1 MPEKKQLVLVV
12 EATAALG
19 PYWWTIVSDYL
30 QEIITY
36 QEATSSIVQL
46 ALVQF
51 HAHGSYSS
59 CLVKRSSWARNVNH
73 FLEWLSCMHFSGGG
87 FCDAAI
93 AEGLDEVLMIYHSL
107 DGNQT
112 HPTKVLQRHCIL
124 VAASNPYPLPTPVY
138 QPPNKSEMQSECSLS
153 DAETL
158 AKYFP
163 QGKRNPS
170 ATTPTIDIAKN
181 PHYLILISEDFVEAC
196 AALCSSGTTNSLS
209 NQSPSNM
216 ELTSV
221 SPDSELPPTSAS
233 RGYFSSERLLTQQPV
248 SVGNIP
254 LATVEVEPSPVSP
267 MASPQS
273 VKTYSPSEKLK
284 SSFDNLQDFKPVG
297 NMQQPLYSAD
307 HVKESLASTSALLT
321 GTTRVGQHA
330 GTMMSFSRMSKQVQ
344 GMQQIAVNNHI
355 GTYVDLSQQAS
366 SAMQS
371 GGELLSKRQN
381 QIVTITKLEAYGS
394 SSSAELQHMGKCEF
408 IFMRALNQHAFLR
421 QMKIRGFK
429 WKYNLSNWI
438 VMRLVGN
445 NHGDGGNGMK
455 WDGLAACSY
464 MVTIT
469 DIVAVSSDIAFCLI
483 GMLFPRD
490 IVMLRPH
497 IPSKQPSQQQP
508 RVGRGTSYGAGG
520 QSQGLGV
527 GVGVGQGQV
536 SSPGPKPKPEYAFI
550 SSTF

>member
-30 QEIITY
+30 QEIIRKFCGNEAR
-36 QEATSSIVQL
+36 EATSSIVQL

-59 CLVKRSSWARNVNH
+59 CLVKRSSWERNVNH

-138 QPPNKSEMQSECSLS
+138 QPPNK
-153 DAETL
+153 
-158 AKYFP
+158 
-163 QGKRNPS
+163 R
-170 ATTPTIDIAKN
+170 
-181 PHYLILISEDFVEAC
+181 
-196 AALCSSGTTNSLS
+196 TTNSLS

-221 SPDSELPPTSAS
+221 SSDSELPPTSAS
-233 RGYFSSERLLTQQPV
+233 RGYFSSECLLTQQPV

-254 LATVEVEPSPVSP
+254 LATVEVEPIPVSP

-284 SSFDNLQDFKPVG
+284 SSYDNLQDFKPVG

-307 HVKESLASTSALLT
+307 RVKGNIL
-321 GTTRVGQHA
+321 
-330 GTMMSFSRMSKQVQ
+330 
-344 GMQQIAVNNHI
+344 NN
-355 GTYVDLSQQAS
+355 LSQARLVIPTVLAGGKATGIS
-366 SAMQS
+366 SIDGNPRVIHMS
-371 GGELLSKRQN
+371 NMIS
-381 QIVTITKLEAYGS
+381 GS
-394 SSSAELQHMGKCEF
+394 S
-408 IFMRALNQHAFLR
+408 
-421 QMKIRGFK
+421 K

-445 NHGDGGNGMK
+445 NHGDGGNGTG
-455 WDGLAACSY
+455 WLGE
-464 MVTIT
+464 
-469 DIVAVSSDIAFCLI
+469 
-483 GMLFPRD
+483 
-490 IVMLRPH
+490 
-497 IPSKQPSQQQP
+497 
-508 RVGRGTSYGAGG
+508 GG
-520 QSQGLGV
+520 GNS
-527 GVGVGQGQV
+527 
-536 SSPGPKPKPEYAFI
+536 
-550 SSTF
+550 

>member
-1 MPEKKQLVLVV
+1 MDTCEGGGDVCLVAGVLPEKEKGEVKGKGILKSTLQKSFKQQLPEKKQLVLVV
-12 EATAALG
+12 EAAAALG

-59 CLVKRSSWARNVNH
+59 GH

-163 QGKRNPS
+163 Q
-170 ATTPTIDIAKN
+170 
-181 PHYLILISEDFVEAC
+181 AC

-233 RGYFSSERLLTQQPV
+233 RGYFSSECLLTQQPV

-307 HVKESLASTSALLT
+307 HVKESLASTS
-321 GTTRVGQHA
+321 GDPYRTTRVGQHA

-344 GMQQIAVNNHI
+344 GMQSVAVNNHI

-394 SSSAELQHMGKCEF
+394 SSSAEL
-408 IFMRALNQHAFLR
+408 
-421 QMKIRGFK
+421 K

-469 DIVAVSSDIAFCLI
+469 DIVAVSIDIAFCLI

-490 IVMLRPH
+490 IVMFRPH